1 MKRLLLVILALTL
14 LAGMASAGE
23 RYLYQVFLKS
33 PGDRALVKPSGFT
46 PYARMKNSII
56 AEGTKAEVAAS
67 GLVCKVLLPA
77 PAKGIFYLVIPP
89 FRKTPQ
95 EVRALVAQRCEILA
109 EDRDA
114 FFVRAAQEDAESLLA
129 RQFHIVRVGMK
140 PIQLGLSSPILDPP
154 RVAKY
159 DPVIQWIINQI
170 TPSEITGMLRDL
182 SGERSTMVRGRQDTI
197 RTRYSLA
204 AKNSSAIFYFYE
216 KASSYAGIDSVRF
229 HPFSWYGYTDS
240 NVVVTKVGRR
250 LPGRQYLIDGHIDSY
265 SENRY
270 VYAPGAD
277 DNATGTI
284 ASLIAAKV
292 IRQIPFKR
300 TIKCLAFNAEE
311 NGLWGSDV
319 YASQAA
325 GRGDTI
331 LGVLN
336 GDMIGTNYTHTDSV
350 IAYNANQPGSIL
362 LTQRLYEMDT
372 TYHLGV
378 NVIQN
383 TDAPDWSDHY
393 SFWINGYEATSVEEH
408 DFSNVYHTTGDT
420 IGQMDTLYWTKVV
433 KCMVAALCDLAEPDT
448 AFTGMEFPRGGA
460 VEREGFALNVFPN
473 PAPGG
478 AEIYF
483 ALPQATEV
491 TLDLYNFSGR
501 RLRRLA
507 QGREEAGNH
516 VLSWHAGEIPAG
528 VYFLRFKAGNESLT
542 QRLILLR

>member
-1 MKRLLLVILALTL
+1 MKQTASLLLALSL
-14 LAGMASAGE
+14 VAGIAGAEE

-33 PGDRALVKPSGFT
+33 PDDRAHVAASGLS
-46 PYARMKNSII
+46 PYALMENSII
-56 AEGTKAEVAAS
+56 AEGTRAVVTAS
-67 GLVCKVLLPA
+67 GQTFKALLPA
-77 PAKGIFYLVIPP
+77 PAKGTFYLVIPP
-89 FRKTPQ
+89 FRKTPPMVQ
-95 EVRALVAQRCEILA
+95 GMVAQRCEILA

-114 FFVRAAQEDAESLLA
+114 FFVRASLEDAESLLA
-129 RQFHIVRVGMK
+129 KQFHIVRVGMK
-140 PIQLGLSSPILDPP
+140 PIQLGLSSPIEPP
-154 RVAKY
+154 RVAVY
-159 DPVIQWIINQI
+159 NPVIQWIINQI

-182 SGERSTMVRGRQDTI
+182 SGERPTMVRGRQDTI

-229 HPFSWYGYTDS
+229 HAFNWSGYTDS

-250 LPGRQYLIDGHIDSY
+250 YPRRQYLIGGHIDSY

-277 DNATGTI
+277 DNGTGTI
-284 ASLIAAKV
+284 AALIAAKV

-325 GRGDTI
+325 SRGDSI

-350 IAYNANQPGSIL
+350 MTYNANRPGSIL
-362 LTQRLYEMDT
+362 LTQRLLQMDT
-372 TYHLGV
+372 TYHLGLA
-378 NVIQN
+378 VIQS
-383 TDAPDWSDHY
+383 TDAPTWSDHY
-393 SFWINGYEATSVEEH
+393 SFWINNYEATSVEEH

-448 AFTGMEFPRGGA
+448 AFTG
-460 VEREGFALNVFPN
+460 VEAPATEIEQPQPFKVSAFPN
-473 PAPGG
+473 PAKGVM
-478 AEIYF
+478 EICYD
-483 ALPQATEV
+483 LPKREQV
-491 TLDLYNFSGR
+491 TMDLYDLSGR
-501 RLRRLA
+501 RIRRLA
-507 QGREEAGNH
+507 EGIQGAGGH
-516 VLSWHAGEIPAG
+516 SLIWRGDSAPGG
-528 VYFLRFKAGNESLT
+528 VYFLRLSSGGRSLT
-542 QRLILLR
+542 QRLVLLK

>member
-1 MKRLLLVILALTL
+1 
-14 LAGMASAGE
+14 
-23 RYLYQVFLKS
+23 
-33 PGDRALVKPSGFT
+33 
-46 PYARMKNSII
+46 
-56 AEGTKAEVAAS
+56 
-67 GLVCKVLLPA
+67 
-77 PAKGIFYLVIPP
+77 
-89 FRKTPQ
+89 
-95 EVRALVAQRCEILA
+95 
-109 EDRDA
+109 
-114 FFVRAAQEDAESLLA
+114 
-129 RQFHIVRVGMK
+129 
-140 PIQLGLSSPILDPP
+140 
-154 RVAKY
+154 
-159 DPVIQWIINQI
+159 
-170 TPSEITGMLRDL
+170 
-182 SGERSTMVRGRQDTI
+182 
-197 RTRYSLA
+197 
-204 AKNSSAIFYFYE
+204 
-216 KASSYAGIDSVRF
+216 
-229 HPFSWYGYTDS
+229 
-240 NVVVTKVGRR
+240 VGRR

-277 DNATGTI
+277 DNGTGTI
-284 ASLIAAKV
+284 AALIAAKV

-350 IAYNANQPGSIL
+350 IAYNANRPGSIL

-433 KCMVAALCDLAEPDT
+433 KCMVATLCDLAEPDT
-448 AFTGMEFPRGGA
+448 TFLGA
-460 VEREGFALNVFPN
+460 EAPEKESPAASACRLSAFPN
-473 PAPGG
+473 PARGEVG
-478 AEIYF
+478 IQYS
-483 ALPQATEV
+483 LPQKEEIR
-491 TLDLYNFSGR
+491 LSLYDLCGHR
-501 RLRRLA
+501 VLILA
-507 QGREEAGNH
+507 QGTQEAGSH
-516 VLSWHAGEIPAG
+516 TLSWNGFAETGKVARAG
-528 VYFLRFKAGNESLT
+528 VYFVRLLAGGESLT
-542 QRLILLR
+542 QRLVLAR

>member
-1 MKRLLLVILALTL
+1 MKRTVLVLLALSL
-14 LAGMASAGE
+14 LAGKAIAEE
-23 RYLYQVFLKS
+23 RFLYQVFLKS
-33 PGDRALVKPSGFT
+33 PGDRAQVAASGLS
-46 PYARMKNSII
+46 PYALMENSII
-56 AEGTKAEVAAS
+56 AEGTRVTVTAS
-67 GLVCKVLLPA
+67 GLTVKALLPA
-77 PAKGIFYLVIPP
+77 PAKGTFYLVIPP
-89 FRKTPQ
+89 FRRTPKM
-95 EVRALVAQRCEILA
+95 VREEVAQRCEILA
-109 EDRDA
+109 EDTDA
-114 FFVRAAQEDAESLLA
+114 FFVRAAQEDAEGLLA

-140 PIQLGLSSPILDPP
+140 PIQLGLSSPIEPP
-154 RVAKY
+154 RVAVY
-159 DPVIQWIINQI
+159 NPVIQWIINQI

-182 SGERSTMVRGRQDTI
+182 SGERPTMVRGRQDTI

-204 AKNSSAIFYFYE
+204 AKNSSAIYYFYE

-229 HPFSWYGYTDS
+229 HPFNWSGYTDS

-250 LPGRQYLIDGHIDSY
+250 YPRRQYVIGGHIDSY

-277 DNATGTI
+277 DNGTGTL

-325 GRGDTI
+325 SRGDSI

-336 GDMIGTNYTHTDSV
+336 GDMIGTNYTHTDSFT
-350 IAYNANQPGSIL
+350 AYNANRPGSIL
-362 LTQRLYEMDT
+362 LTQRLLQMDT
-372 TYHLGV
+372 TYHPGLH
-378 NVIQN
+378 VIQS
-383 TDAPDWSDHY
+383 TDAPSWSDHY
-393 SFWINGYEATSVEEH
+393 SFWINNYEATSVEEH

-420 IGQMDTLYWTKVV
+420 IGQMDTLFWTKVV

-448 AFTGMEFPRGGA
+448 AFTGVEFPRGGA
-460 VEREGFALNVFPN
+460 VEREGFALNAFPN
-473 PAPGG
+473 PAAGG
-478 AEIYF
+478 AEICF

-491 TLDLYNFSGR
+491 TLDLYDFSGR

-516 VLSWHAGEIPAG
+516 VLFWHAGEVPAG

-542 QRLILLR
+542 QRLVLLR

>member
-1 MKRLLLVILALTL
+1 MKRTALLLLALSLVTGI
-14 LAGMASAGE
+14 AGAEE
-23 RYLYQVFLKS
+23 RYLYQVFLKN
-33 PGDRALVKPSGFT
+33 PGDRALVKPAGFL
-46 PYARMKNSII
+46 PYAQMKNSII
-56 AEGTKAEVAAS
+56 AEGTKAEATAS
-67 GLVCKVLLPA
+67 GLTFKALLPA
-77 PAKGIFYLVIPP
+77 PAKGTFFLVIPP

-109 EDRDA
+109 VDADA

-129 RQFHIVRVGMK
+129 GQFHIVRVGMK
-140 PIQLGLSSPILDPP
+140 PVQLGFSSPIEPP
-154 RVAKY
+154 RVAVY
-159 DPVIQWIINQI
+159 NPVIQWIINQI

-182 SGERSTMVRGRQDTI
+182 SGERPTMVRGRQDTI

-216 KASSYAGIDSVRF
+216 KASSYVGIDSVRF
-229 HPFSWYGYTDS
+229 HAFNWSGYTDS

-250 LPGRQYLIDGHIDSY
+250 YPRRQYLIGGHIDSY

-277 DNATGTI
+277 DNGTGTI
-284 ASLIAAKV
+284 ASLIASKV

-300 TIKCLAFNAEE
+300 TIKCLAFNTEE

-325 GRGDTI
+325 SRGDSI

-350 IAYNANQPGSIL
+350 MTYNANRPGSIL
-362 LTQRLYEMDT
+362 LTQRLLQMDT
-372 TYHLGV
+372 TYHLGLH
-378 NVIQN
+378 VIQS
-383 TDAPDWSDHY
+383 TDAPAWSDHY
-393 SFWINGYEATSVEEH
+393 SFWINNYEATSVEEH

-448 AFTGMEFPRGGA
+448 AFTGVEFPRRGTG
-460 VEREGFALNVFPN
+460 EREGFALNVLPN

-478 AEIYF
+478 AEICF
-483 ALPQATEV
+483 ALPKATEV
-491 TLDLYNFSGR
+491 TLDLYDFSGR

-516 VLSWHAGEIPAG
+516 VLFWHAGEIPAG
-528 VYFLRFKAGNESLT
+528 VYFLRFKAGNESLI
-542 QRLILLR
+542 QRLVLLR